1 MPMPEGGTKS
11 SGTKGSVRKSAK
23 IKASK
28 VNRRTRSTVK
38 ALKHGTFAGSGY
50 KTGKKR

>member
-1 MPMPEGGTKS
+1 MPMSPGATRS

-23 IKASK
+23 AKAEK
-28 VNRRTRSTVK
+28 VNKRAKATVR

-50 KTGKKR
+50 KTGKKL